1 MSTCDPAYEICPA
14 DNSTT
19 AEAPA
24 GTAFNPLIYAWGL
37 IPVLDFVASFGNK
50 SAWNSWLADFNTDLE
65 TAAGAVTTDLT
76 WADFGAT
83 ATTPWTS
90 PPGWF
95 FQDTLVLAQGVA
107 MLSSFAAA
115 LFVGGP
121 AGMVFLYTSKLDI
134 LLQLY
139 NAYAYNAADA
149 ATVDDVATLTINEDL
164 DTFPLSTL
172 LNDDGSAAAA

>member
-1 MSTCDPAYEICPA
+1 MSTCDPAYETCPA

-50 SAWNSWLADFNTDLE
+50 RALNSWLADYNTDIE
-65 TAAGAVTTDLT
+65 TAAGAVVADYTWTDI
-76 WADFGAT
+76 GSG

-107 MLSSFAAA
+107 MLGSWAAA

-139 NAYAYNAADA
+139 NAYAYNAADK
-149 ATVDDVATLTINEDL
+149 ATVDDVATTAIDESL
-164 DTFPLSTL
+164 DTWEMSTL
-172 LNDDGSAAAA
+172 KTYANVDAP